1 MDYEAAVED
10 FYTSILR
17 PGDLA
22 VDCGAH
28 VGRHT
33 EPMQRLVGST
43 GHIFAFEPLPE
54 MFSKLGAKFGG
65 SANVSLYNYALGPE
79 AGTSSFVFVCDS
91 PGYSGFR
98 ERVYDEAGLRREEIV
113 VEVRRL
119 DQVMPNE
126 GIRYIKIDA
135 EGGDL
140 LILRGAEG
148 LIDRS
153 RPYITFELGDN
164 SLINY
169 DYSSADY
176 FDFFA
181 QKGYV
186 VSSILGEQMDRDAFM
201 ESCAV
206 QRVWDYIAS
215 PGAPV

>member
-17 PGDLA
+17 PGDFA

-33 EPMQRLVGST
+33 EPMQRLVGAA
-43 GHIFAFEPLPE
+43 GHVFAFEPLPE
-54 MFSKLGAKFGG
+54 MFSTLGAKFGDAG
-65 SANVSLYNYALGPE
+65 NVSLHNYALGTE
-79 AGTSSFVFVCDS
+79 AGTSSFVFVRDA
-91 PGYSGFR
+91 PGYSGFE
-98 ERVYDEAGLRREEIV
+98 ERLYDEAHLEREKII

-119 DQVMPNE
+119 DQIVPHE

-148 LIDRS
+148 VIDRS

-169 DYSSADY
+169 DYSAGDY

-181 QKGYV
+181 AKGYRL
-186 VSSILGEQMDRDAFM
+186 SNILGDQLDRDSFV
-201 ESCAV
+201 ESSAV

-215 PGAPV
+215 PDPSV